1 MANPY
6 EEWKKQK
13 EENPYLQWKQQN
25 KDRTVKGYNIDKYKE
40 SYVNKAPDETTLPG
54 FVGTL
59 WDLTQRGQYASAN
72 LANELFDLFSG
83 EDFEPISGVTK
94 GVTGQEKGSY
104 SDVIERIP
112 RVTEE
117 PDQYSSSQDYD
128 YTKPIQT
135 IKEMFSDTIQ
145 EIPARTENLIR
156 GVGGLA
162 GDIFLDPLN
171 YIGIGLLDDTG
182 KLASKIDDAI
192 NVVKKAENVEKIS
205 DLDDPVKAILKTAD
219 IAEDSKI
226 GKQIKETVD
235 KYGADI
241 LELGETTAEQAA
253 KGQRG
258 LINFAGKPIVKGE
271 KVFEGIDKAKD
282 VVKNTAPGSELLS
295 NFSTT
300 YGVPEDLVKMQKNY
314 DRIEKLREYEV
325 LNDKIKQFDDI
336 VRDLDIPKD
345 ELANIYEV
353 KDLANKVDDVKV
365 KEYVDMFKKDNE
377 EILRLAKE
385 AGVPLEEFDSDRLN
399 YLAHIITP
407 EARKKIVD
415 QFKFKRDKTLLKDI
429 LNKIEHGSTK
439 GRNLGDMSIKEVNE
453 LARKGELPGFE
464 DIKFDK
470 FFEDD
475 PVVIQAIRNLRSVK
489 ARTSAE
495 FLQDIARKFGKKE
508 GENLVDVS
516 KHIWNPDIKQMLEGY
531 KFEPEVAEYLINYA
545 QKMEPDNLS
554 TFMRWFDNYQNF
566 WKQTTLLPIPGFH
579 VRNMLDNAWKNYL
592 GDVSFDSYD
601 DYIRLIANGEVV
613 TDTGKKISLDEFQ
626 KMAYEYGV
634 DNTGFLLSNVGKP
647 LEEQIRDMA
656 NPSKTKELLNKVNPL
671 EVGRKVGGWNE
682 NTFRKIHFLDK
693 LKKGYSPQQAADS
706 VSKFLF
712 NYSDLTKF
720 EKDKMKRLMPF
731 YTFTRKNIPLQ
742 LEMLVTQPGKMSKIP
757 KTMDYIE
764 RFSEEPDESNLPEYI
779 QESASVRVPDA
790 FLGENPS
797 YFLLDNW
804 VSSADLLNVSSP
816 SDAYGTVQ
824 NMVSPVLKLPF
835 ELYNNI
841 NTFTREPIEEYS
853 LDYEGDNPVDFF
865 NWLLLGGEPD
875 DLLGLPIRGKARHTI
890 TSLPFGRMLNEID
903 RLNPGNIFGDDEQR
917 PYQDTQKARWLRAL
931 TGLKTYEYD
940 PEASGFFN
948 NLENENLYRKMLYD
962 LQEASKRGDTLEAK
976 TLERLIK
983 QFLEEN
989 TP

>member
-1 MANPY
+1 MPSFKKFL
-6 EEWKKQK
+6 EEQENKKPSFK
-13 EENPYLQWKQQN
+13 KFLEKN
-25 KDRTVKGYNIDKYKE
+25 KDSKVKGYDIDKYKE
-40 SYVNKAPDETTLPG
+40 AYTAKAPDETTLPG
-54 FVGTL
+54 IVVTL
-59 WDLTQRGQYASAN
+59 WDLIQRGQYASAN

-83 EDFEPISGVTK
+83 EDFEPISGVAK
-94 GVTGQEKGSY
+94 GIAGKEKGSY
-104 SDVIERIP
+104 ADVIDRIP
-112 RVTEE
+112 RVTNEPEE
-117 PDQYSSSQDYD
+117 YSTSLDYD
-128 YTKPIQT
+128 YTKPIET
-135 IKEMFSDTIQ
+135 IKEMFSDTIK
-145 EIPARTENLIR
+145 EIPARTENFIR
-156 GVGGLA
+156 GIGGLA

-171 YIGIGLLDDTG
+171 YVGIGLLDETG
-182 KLASKIDDAI
+182 KLASKLDDA
-192 NVVKKAENVEKIS
+192 VKLAKKTNKVEKLS
-205 DLDDPVKAILKTAD
+205 DLDDPIKAILEVAN
-219 IAEDSKI
+219 IAEDSKV

-235 KYGADI
+235 KYGIDI
-241 LELGETTAEQAA
+241 LDLGETTAEQAV

-258 LINFAGKPIVKGE
+258 LINFAGKPVIKGQ
-271 KVFEGIDKAKD
+271 KVFEGIDKVKD
-282 VVKNTAPGSELLS
+282 FVKNTAPGSELLS

-300 YGVPEDLVKMQKNY
+300 YGVPDELVKMQKNY

-336 VRDLDIPKD
+336 VKDLDIPRE

-365 KEYVDMFKKDNE
+365 KEYVDMFKKDNK

-385 AGVPLEEFDSDRLN
+385 SGVPLEKFESDRLN
-399 YLAHIITP
+399 YLAHVITP

-415 QFKFKRDKTLLKDI
+415 KFKFKRDKTLLKDL
-429 LNKIEHGSTK
+429 LNKIQHGSTK
-439 GRNLGDMSIKEVNE
+439 GRNWNDMSIKEVNE

-495 FLQDIARKFGKKE
+495 FLQDIARKFGKRE

-592 GDVSFDSYD
+592 GDVNFNSYD
-601 DYIRLIANGEVV
+601 DYIRLLTDGEIV
-613 TDTGKKISLDEFQ
+613 TEAGKKITKDEFQ
-626 KMAYEYGV
+626 KMAYEYGIE
-634 DNTGFLLSNVGKP
+634 DTGFLLSNVGKP

-656 NPSKTKELLNKVNPL
+656 NPSKAKEVLNKINPL
-671 EVGRKVGGWNE
+671 EIGRKVGGWNE
-682 NTFRKIHFLDK
+682 NTFRKVHFLDK
-693 LKKGYSPQQAADS
+693 LKKGYNPQQAADS
-706 VSKFLF
+706 VSKYLF
-712 NYSDLTKF
+712 DYSDLTKF

-742 LEMLVTQPGKMSKIP
+742 LEMLVTQPGKMSKLP

-779 QESASVRVPDA
+779 KESASVRVPDI
-790 FLGENPS
+790 FSGENPS

-804 VSSADLLNVSSP
+804 VSSADLLNVGSP
-816 SDAYGTVQ
+816 SDALGTLQ
-824 NMVSPVLKLPF
+824 NMITPVAKVPF

-841 NTFTREPIEEYS
+841 NTFTRQPIE
-853 LDYEGDNPVDFF
+853 DYP
-865 NWLLLGGEPD
+865 GELD
-875 DLLGLPIRGKARHTI
+875 DLFGYPIRGKAKHTI
-890 TSLPFGRMLNEID
+890 TSLPFGRLLNEID
-903 RLNPGNIFGDDEQR
+903 RLNPGNVFGNDEQR
-917 PYQDTQKARWLRAL
+917 PYQDTEASRWLRAL

-940 PEASGFFN
+940 PEASGYFN
-948 NLENENLYRKMLYD
+948 YLDNQDLYRQMLYD
-962 LQEASKRGDTLEAK
+962 LQDASQRGDTKEVKKLEEMLK
-976 TLERLIK
+976 K
-983 QFLEEN
+983 FMEEN